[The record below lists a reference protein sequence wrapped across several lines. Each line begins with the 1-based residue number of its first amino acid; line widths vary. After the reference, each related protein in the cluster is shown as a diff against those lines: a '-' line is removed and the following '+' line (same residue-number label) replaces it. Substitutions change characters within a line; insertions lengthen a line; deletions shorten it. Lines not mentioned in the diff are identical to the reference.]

1 MIRLDLHVH
10 SKYSFDSLMDAR
22 TILKAAKR
30 RNLNGLAITDHNTIR
45 GGREVRKQNK
55 SPLLVI
61 VGSEIATDVGDLI
74 GLFLTKE
81 VESRESIRVLD
92 EITSQGGISV
102 FPHPSRGHNL
112 KDEKTIE
119 VLKEVDCVEVFSS
132 RSPIVAEDKEFL
144 ESFSR
149 VRVAGSD
156 AHFPQEIGL
165 CQTIIDTNVVCL
177 DEVRNNIVSGKTIPV
192 GTYGPHYFQ
201 TMSQIVKSVKC
212 RKLRLLAPQS
222 LSLIKELINKLERD
236 ARE

>member
-22 TILKAAKR
+22 TIVKVANEK
-30 RNLNGLAITDHNTIR
+30 NLNGLAITDHNTIR
-45 GGREVRKQNK
+45 GGKQVSKQNK
-55 SPLLVI
+55 SQLLVI

-81 VESRESIRVLD
+81 IESRDSLEVLD
-92 EITSQGGISV
+92 EIRLQGGVSV

-112 KDEKTIE
+112 KNAKTIE
-119 VLKEVDCVEVFSS
+119 VLKIIDCIEVFSS
-132 RSPIVAEDKEFL
+132 RSPIKADEKEFL
-144 ESFSR
+144 ELFNR

-165 CQTIIDTNVVCL
+165 CQTIVDTDIACL
-177 DEVRNNIVSGKTIPV
+177 DEVRKSILSGKTVLI

-201 TMSQIVKSVKC
+201 TMSQIVKNLKF
-212 RKLRLLAPQS
+212 RKIVPLVPQAFS
-222 LSLIKELINKLERD
+222 LVRELISTGMK
-236 ARE
+236 